1 MVAVAVEYF
10 GPAKTHTSGTA
21 YEKVELAEP
30 ATLNTLI
37 QHVGRSYSPEFAQ
50 YIVSS
55 CGVVL
60 NEDYVE
66 TERTCPESFGTDIVL
81 QSGDVV
87 GIIPPVSS
95 G

>member
-1 MVAVAVEYF
+1 MVAVAIEYF
-10 GPAKTHTSGTA
+10 GPAKTYTNGVAH
-21 YEKVELAEP
+21 ERVELTEP

-37 QHVGRSYSPEFAQ
+37 QHVGRSYSSEFAQ

-55 CGVVL
+55 CGVVV

-66 TERTCPESFGTDIVL
+66 TERIGIEFFGKNIAL

>member
-1 MVAVAVEYF
+1 MVAVAIEYF
-10 GPAKTHTSGTA
+10 GPAKTHTNGVAHET
-21 YEKVELAEP
+21 VELAEP

-50 YIVSS
+50 YIVFC
-55 CGVVL
+55 CGVVV

-66 TERTCPESFGTDIVL
+66 TERRCTESFGKNIAL